1 MEIRAL
7 HLLDTA
13 EQTTI
18 EVELAGI
25 GSRILAAI
33 LDFLIMILLSLLLAA
48 GIVLLMRWQMEVGK
62 TLLMFVGAIF
72 LVYPFLL
79 EWLWQGRTI
88 GKWAFGIRV
97 VRTNGQPIGFWEAF
111 GRNVLR
117 LVDEYFVGLG
127 LFPLMLTKTE
137 RRFGDLLCGTLVIQ
151 EERLK
156 LGTGLEAHLEAYLD
170 AQIQQETLESGPDPV
185 SSIPVNSIIEELL
198 PFSARMS
205 PHEYFILSQW
215 LSRNSQ
221 FFASSHGFLEQ
232 RLKRYFQQRLYIRE
246 ELGQDPAFLSSLWQ
260 AYRRYNA

>member
-25 GSRILAAI
+25 SSRILAAI
-33 LDFLIMILLSLLLAA
+33 LDFLIMSLLSVFLAA
-48 GIVLLMRWQMEVGK
+48 GIVILMRWSMEVGK

-97 VRTNGQPIGFWEAF
+97 VRTNGQAIGFWEAF
-111 GRNVLR
+111 GRNVFR
-117 LVDEYFVGLG
+117 LVDEYFIGFG
-127 LFPLMLTKTE
+127 LFPLLLTKTE

-156 LGTGLEAHLEAYLD
+156 LDTRIDEEGIDPGLN
-170 AQIQQETLESGPDPV
+170 PD
-185 SSIPVNSIIEELL
+185 NTIIEELL
-198 PFSARMS
+198 PFAARMS
-205 PHEYFILSQW
+205 PHEYFILTQW
-215 LSRNSQ
+215 LSRNRR
-221 FFASSHGFLEQ
+221 FLASSHAFLEQ
-232 RLKRYFQQRLYIRE
+232 RLRRYFQQRLYIRE

-260 AYRRYNA
+260 AYRRFNA